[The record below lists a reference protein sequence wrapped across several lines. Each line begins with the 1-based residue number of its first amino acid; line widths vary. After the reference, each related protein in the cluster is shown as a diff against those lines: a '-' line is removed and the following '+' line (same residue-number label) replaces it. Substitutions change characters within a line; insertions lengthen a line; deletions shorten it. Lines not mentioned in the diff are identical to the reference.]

1 MVMGGRY
8 RIVRELGHGGFGRT
22 YLAEDLNRFNESC
35 VLKEFAPQVQGTYAL
50 QKAEELFERE
60 AGILYQ
66 LQHPQIPKFREMFR
80 VKQGNKGRLFLVQDY
95 VVGQTYHALLDARK
109 QQGLRFNEAEV
120 TQLLLQ
126 ILPVL
131 EYIHSLGVIHRDIS
145 PDNLILRSTDGLPV
159 LIDFGG
165 VKQVAASVAS
175 QVMGSSPV
183 GSTPA
188 HATRLGKVGFA
199 PHEQMQGGMAYP
211 HSDFYALGA
220 TVLVLLTGKEPQLLI
235 DPNTLAWNW
244 RREVNLSPKLGNV
257 LDKMLQLNPTERYQS
272 AREVLQ
278 SLAAPPEPPTYL
290 PTQLPSS
297 PTEATMAVAPP
308 LVVANSSSSP
318 IVPVTPSPSSTDQ
331 PSSGWWGKILVVL
344 VLIPV
349 AGGIGWL
356 AGNWWIKSQLP
367 SDNTPPQPTETGSV
381 SPTLE
386 PTPEPSSPFTREE
399 IQRKERLQQRR
410 VALDIRYEYYAS
422 LVNEE
427 YWSQYPDRRGQ
438 TLGEGSEEAEA
449 RAQWDAI
456 ASNVLRQLDNLKLSA
471 SARRQLGNYTEADL
485 TRAKAEANQ
494 LRVSSR
500 SLYDL
505 VDAKF
510 FLAFP
515 EQKENQDFR
524 NKPIFQVW
532 QAMVGDTLTALKT
545 KEALEQIEFDPE
557 AVSKTVSGTL
567 KPGGGKVFLANLSA
581 GQTMNAKLQTG
592 KSVLFSIYS
601 PSGKTILLEDS
612 RDRTWSG
619 ELPESGLYEF
629 VIVSESSGSMNYQLE
644 LSVENAAPTEPTPE
658 SPVTP
663 ESSPIES
670 PS

>member
-1 MVMGGRY
+1 
-8 RIVRELGHGGFGRT
+8 
-22 YLAEDLNRFNESC
+22 
-35 VLKEFAPQVQGTYAL
+35 
-50 QKAEELFERE
+50 
-60 AGILYQ
+60 
-66 LQHPQIPKFREMFR
+66 
-80 VKQGNKGRLFLVQDY
+80 
-95 VVGQTYHALLDARK
+95 
-109 QQGLRFNEAEV
+109 
-120 TQLLLQ
+120 
-126 ILPVL
+126 L

-183 GSTPA
+183 GGTPA
-188 HATRLGKVGFA
+188 YATRLGKVGFA

-211 HSDFYALGA
+211 HSDFYALA
-220 TVLVLLTGKEPQLLI
+220 VTVLVLLTGKEPQLLI

-244 RREVNLSPKLGNV
+244 RREVNLSPKLGSV

-278 SLAAPPEPPTYL
+278 SLTAPSPPPAYL

-297 PTEATMAVAPP
+297 PTEATMAVSPP
-308 LVVANSSSSP
+308 LEVAHNSAAP
-318 IVPVTPSPSSTDQ
+318 IVPATPSPSSTAQ
-331 PSSGWWGKILVVL
+331 PSSGWWGKILAVL

-356 AGNWWIKSQLP
+356 AGNWWIKSQVP
-367 SDNTPPQPTETGSV
+367 SDNNPPQPIQTGSV
-381 SPTLE
+381 SPTIE
-386 PTPEPSSPFTREE
+386 PTPEPSSPFSPEE
-399 IQRKERLQQRR
+399 IRRKEALQQRR
-410 VALDIRYEYYAS
+410 AALNILYKYYAS

-438 TLGEGSEEAEA
+438 TLGDEPEDAEA

-456 ASNVLRQLDNLKLSA
+456 ASDVLRQLGNLGLSEA
-471 SARRQLGNYTEADL
+471 ARRQLGNYTEADL
-485 TRAKAEANQ
+485 TRAKAEAND

-510 FLAFP
+510 FQAFP
-515 EQKENQDFR
+515 QQKENQDFR
-524 NKPIFQVW
+524 NKPIFQIW

-545 KEALEQIEFDPE
+545 REALERIEFEPE

-567 KPGGGKVFLANLSA
+567 KPGAGKVFLANLSA
-581 GQTMNAKLQTG
+581 GQAMKANLQTG
-592 KSVLFSIYS
+592 SRVLFSIYS
-601 PSGKTILLEDS
+601 PSGKRTLLEDS
-612 RDRTWSG
+612 RDRIWSG

-644 LSVENAAPTEPTPE
+644 LTVENAAPAEPTPE
-658 SPVTP
+658 SSATP

>member
-1 MVMGGRY
+1 M
-8 RIVRELGHGGFGRT
+8 
-22 YLAEDLNRFNESC
+22 
-35 VLKEFAPQVQGTYAL
+35 
-50 QKAEELFERE
+50 
-60 AGILYQ
+60 
-66 LQHPQIPKFREMFR
+66 
-80 VKQGNKGRLFLVQDY
+80 
-95 VVGQTYHALLDARK
+95 
-109 QQGLRFNEAEV
+109 
-120 TQLLLQ
+120 
-126 ILPVL
+126 
-131 EYIHSLGVIHRDIS
+131 
-145 PDNLILRSTDGLPV
+145 PV

-175 QVMGSSPV
+175 QVMGSSSV
-183 GSTPA
+183 GGTPA
-188 HATRLGKVGFA
+188 YATRLGKVGFA

-211 HSDFYALGA
+211 HSDFYALGV

-244 RREVNLSPKLGNV
+244 RREVNLSPKLGSV

-272 AREVLQ
+272 AHEVLQ
-278 SLAAPPEPPTYL
+278 SLTAPSPPPAYL
-290 PTQLPSS
+290 PTQLPSP

-308 LVVANSSSSP
+308 LVVAAHNSSAP
-318 IVPVTPSPSSTDQ
+318 IVPATPLPSSTDH
-331 PSSGWWGKILVVL
+331 PSSGWWGKILAVL

-367 SDNTPPQPTETGSV
+367 SDNNPPQPTETASV
-381 SPTLE
+381 SPTIE
-386 PTPEPSSPFTREE
+386 PTPEPSSPFSPEE
-399 IQRKERLQQRR
+399 IRRKEALQQRR
-410 VALDIRYEYYAS
+410 AALNILYKYYAS

-438 TLGEGSEEAEA
+438 TLGDGPEDAEA
-449 RAQWDAI
+449 RVQWDAI
-456 ASNVLRQLDNLKLSA
+456 ASDVLRQLANLGLSEA
-471 SARRQLGNYTEADL
+471 ARRQLGNYTEADL
-485 TRAKAEANQ
+485 TRAKAEAND

-515 EQKENQDFR
+515 QQKENQDFR
-524 NKPIFQVW
+524 NKPIFQIW

-545 KEALEQIEFDPE
+545 REALERIEFEPE
-557 AVSKTVSGTL
+557 AVSKTVRGTL

-581 GQTMNAKLQTG
+581 GQSMEANLQTG

-601 PSGKTILLEDS
+601 PSGKRTLLEDS
-612 RDRTWSG
+612 RDRRWSG

-644 LSVENAAPTEPTPE
+644 LTVENAAPPEPTPE
-658 SPVTP
+658 SSATP

>member
-60 AGILYQ
+60 AGILYK

-109 QQGLRFNEAEV
+109 QQGLRFNEAEA

-183 GSTPA
+183 GGTPA

-211 HSDFYALGA
+211 HSDFYALA
-220 TVLVLLTGKEPQLLI
+220 VTVLVLLTGKEPQLLI

-244 RREVNLSPKLGNV
+244 RREVNLSPNLGSV
-257 LDKMLQLNPTERYQS
+257 IDRMLQLNQTERYQS

-278 SLAAPPEPPTYL
+278 ALTAPPAYL

-308 LVVANSSSSP
+308 LVVAGHNSSSP

-331 PSSGWWGKILVVL
+331 PSSGWWGKILAVL

-356 AGNWWIKSQLP
+356 AGNWWIQSQLP
-367 SDNTPPQPTETGSV
+367 PDTTPPQPIETGSV
-381 SPTLE
+381 SPTIE

-422 LVNEE
+422 LVNEA

-438 TLGEGSEEAEA
+438 TLGEGPEDAEA

-456 ASNVLRQLDNLKLSA
+456 ASDVLRQLGNLGLSEA
-471 SARRQLGNYTEADL
+471 ARRQLGNYTEADL

-500 SLYDL
+500 SLFDL

-510 FLAFP
+510 FQAFP
-515 EQKENQDFR
+515 QQKENPEFR
-524 NKPIFQVW
+524 SKPIFQVW
-532 QAMVGDTLTALKT
+532 QAMVADTIPALKT
-545 KEALEQIEFDPE
+545 REALERIEFDPE
-557 AVSKTVSGTL
+557 AVSKTVSGAL

-581 GQTMNAKLQTG
+581 GQVMRANLQTG

-601 PSGKTILLEDS
+601 PSGKPTLLEDS

-629 VIVSESSGSMNYQLE
+629 VIVSESSGSMDYQLE
-644 LSVENAAPTEPTPE
+644 LTVENAAPTEPTPE
-658 SPVTP
+658 SSATP

>member
-8 RIVRELGHGGFGRT
+8 HIVRELGHGGFGRT
-22 YLAEDLNRFNESC
+22 YLAEDLNRFSESC

-60 AGILYQ
+60 AGILYK

-95 VVGQTYHALLDARK
+95 VVGQTYHALLDSRK

-131 EYIHSLGVIHRDIS
+131 EYLHSLGVIHRDIS

-175 QVMGSSPV
+175 QVMGSSPGGV
-183 GSTPA
+183 LPA
-188 HATRLGKVGFA
+188 YATRLGKVGFA

-211 HSDFYALGA
+211 HSDFYALAA

-244 RREVNLSPKLGNV
+244 RREVNLSPKLGSI
-257 LDKMLQLNPTERYQS
+257 LDKMLQLNPTDRYQS

-278 SLAAPPEPPTYL
+278 SLTAPPAPPAYL
-290 PTQLPSS
+290 PTQLPS
-297 PTEATMAVAPP
+297 PATEATMAVAPP
-308 LVVANSSSSP
+308 PAP
-318 IVPVTPSPSSTDQ
+318 IVPATPVPNSSVN
-331 PSSGWWGKILVVL
+331 PSSGWLGKILVVL

-356 AGNWWIKSQLP
+356 AGNWWIQSQLR
-367 SDNTPPQPTETGSV
+367 SDNPQPQPTPSTSV
-381 SPTLE
+381 SPTIE

-410 VALDIRYEYYAS
+410 IALNIRYDYYAS

-427 YWSQYPDRRGQ
+427 YWKQYPDRRGRR
-438 TLGEGSEEAEA
+438 LGEGPEDAEA
-449 RAQWDAI
+449 RVQWDAI
-456 ASNVLRQLDNLKLSA
+456 ASDVLRQLERLDLSDA
-471 SARRQLGNYTEADL
+471 ARRQLGSYTDADL

-505 VDAKF
+505 ADGKF
-510 FLAFP
+510 FQAFP
-515 EQKENQDFR
+515 QQKENQDFR
-524 NKPIFQVW
+524 KKPIFQIW
-532 QAMVGDTLTALKT
+532 QGMVADTLTALKT
-545 KEALEQIEFDPE
+545 REALEKIDFAPQ

-567 KPGGGKVFLANLSA
+567 KPGGGKVFLATLSA
-581 GQTMNAKLQTG
+581 GQTMKANLQTG
-592 KSVLFSIYS
+592 SKVLLSIYS
-601 PSGKTILLEDS
+601 PSGKTTLLEDS

-629 VIVSESSGSMNYQLE
+629 VIVSESSESVNYQLE
-644 LSVENAAPTEPTPE
+644 LTVENVAPPEPTPE
-658 SPVTP
+658 SSATP